1 MAIRDFNLLVST
13 SRGNENN
20 ACSEMWFLLGEIGDK
35 EALVDKTNIMG
46 LIVAKTVLDP
56 YNVIDDLRKFLNE
69 RPEEFRYILRVIPI
83 ETVVRTDLDEIRMAV
98 ARLSP
103 KILKNETFRVT
114 IEKRHSQLSTSSI
127 IEAAAA
133 NIQRK
138 VDLENPDKIVL
149 VEILGK
155 LTGVSVV
162 RPADI
167 LSIRKGK
174 PAYASP
180 V

>member
-1 MAIRDFNLLVST
+1 M
-13 SRGNENN
+13 
-20 ACSEMWFLLGEIGDK
+20 
-35 EALVDKTNIMG
+35 
-46 LIVAKTVLDP
+46 IVAKTVLDP
-56 YNVIDDLRKFLNE
+56 YNVIGDLRKFLNE

-98 ARLSP
+98 ARLSA

-174 PAYASP
+174 PAHASP

>member
-46 LIVAKTVLDP
+46 LIVAKTVLVP